1 MLIEMNQKIKIKWI
15 YMVQKIKLNHKMNE
29 NFVFYYYYFLYLLN
43 QTLMND
49 LKSKLF
55 PLYVYGTINDVSDT
69 FT

>member
-1 MLIEMNQKIKIKWI
+1 
-15 YMVQKIKLNHKMNE
+15 MNE